1 MEPETKEYLAKMYET
16 LRYQQGLICHLT
28 QKALA
33 LQILVSSIPGYPER
47 FPAAMDEAADSEEVQ
62 AQNALSAALSL
73 EIQRLRGEN
82 LPIAEA

>member
-28 QKALA
+28 QKTLA
-33 LQILVSSIPGYPER
+33 LQILVNSIPGYPER
-47 FPAAMDEAADSEEVQ
+47 FPAAMDEAADSQEVQ
-62 AQNALSAALSL
+62 GQNAVLQVFDL
-73 EIQRLRGEN
+73 ETQKLRGQH